1 MSNHSH
7 QKVILHKDTRTLF
20 LCLSIFCLS
29 SFLLS
34 FCCHCAFFSL
44 FLSVFLLFYDIS
56 FALYTISCLFLVLD
70 LNLPT
75 FCLSLVGS
83 LAWYQ
88 FYFSSDFILLSQYFR
103 WKVHPSIHRKISH
116 LPFSHFRLACRYVA
130 GQVKNWSNVC
140 LIWLALL
147 ITQQQQL
154 QQPLLKHKQKHFVIF
169 LHDAFKVQKPQLLL
183 EAFLVGMLWE
193 KSLKWPRTG

>member
-29 SFLLS
+29 FFLLS
-34 FCCHCAFFSL
+34 FCCHCTFFSL

-56 FALYTISCLFLVLD
+56 FALYTIFCLFLVLD
-70 LNLPT
+70 LNLPS
-75 FCLSLVGS
+75 FCLSLSRWLISMISV
-83 LAWYQ
+83 LFLIWL
-88 FYFSSDFILLSQYFR
+88 YFCWVNIFAERSI
-103 WKVHPSIHRKISH
+103 HPSIEKSRICRSRISAW
-116 LPFSHFRLACRYVA
+116 LVDTSL
-130 GQVKNWSNVC
+130 VKLKTDPMSV
-140 LIWLALL
+140 WLALL

-183 EAFLVGMLWE
+183 KAFLVGMLWE

>member
-1 MSNHSH
+1 MS
-7 QKVILHKDTRTLF
+7 VYILFIFLSLIFLLPLYLF
-20 LCLSIFCLS
+20 LVVPLCLSFVLRHLFCSLHNFVS
-29 SFLLS
+29 VSRFRFEFAYLLS
-34 FCCHCAFFSL
+34 LSRWLISMISVL
-44 FLSVFLLFYDIS
+44 FLIWLYFCWVNI
-56 FALYTISCLFLVLD
+56 FAE
-70 LNLPT
+70 
-75 FCLSLVGS
+75 
-83 LAWYQ
+83 
-88 FYFSSDFILLSQYFR
+88 R
-103 WKVHPSIHRKISH
+103 SIHRKISH

-183 EAFLVGMLWE
+183 KAFLVGMLWE